1 MSARTP
7 RRRQQ
12 VFVGSKIRHLRKE
25 RNLTQS
31 VLAQKI
37 GVQQSDLCRM
47 ENGEYKVSLDTL
59 FKILG
64 VFDMEIGEFFR
75 DANKPLG
82 PSERGREV
90 LRLFRRLDDL
100 DQEEALEYLRYKYQ
114 RSQQRRDTR
123 TVREG

>member
-1 MSARTP
+1 MPARTP

-75 DANKPLG
+75 DENKPLG
-82 PSERGREV
+82 PGERGREV

-100 DQEEALEYLRYKYQ
+100 D
-114 RSQQRRDTR
+114 
-123 TVREG
+123 